1 MQYML
6 PKYIASF
13 YLINRNYLF
22 EIHKTCQIIRPI
34 SIFPQY
40 IIDSLMR
47 KRIGNRII
55 PSFVKLRDLNDDT
68 KQYQ

>member
-1 MQYML
+1 MQYIL
-6 PKYIASF
+6 PKDIGSF

>member
-1 MQYML
+1 MQYIL
-6 PKYIASF
+6 PKDIGSF

-55 PSFVKLRDLNDDT
+55 PSFVKIRDLNEET